1 MALNKYAKLQKFLSH
16 VLSLLV
22 VFLLL
27 AATAVWTG
35 KLLGH
40 EIGKSSSEKIE
51 QATGVEMPSSEQI
64 SALHLDSKAVE
75 LIPRDS
81 ASWTVAPKDNS
92 EPLGTIVSSAPYA
105 RDVEGFAG
113 NTPLYIYIGAD
124 GTIKA
129 IAAADNDE
137 TPSFFESAWEGISDK
152 WNGMSIEKATT
163 LEVDAVSGATYSSNA
178 VIANVR
184 ATLAACSAAEKEQ
197 TVAPT
202 IGWPRTLATIAV
214 LLVGLL
220 CSFFLKGKKW
230 VRIIVLLLNIG
241 VLGFWCGQFLSVS
254 LLRGWIS
261 GGADPMAW
269 FPTLCVLFLA
279 LIMPFFGRKHYYCTW
294 VCPYGS
300 LQELAGRLPLPKVK
314 VSAKAARWM
323 GYVRMGVLA
332 VLLFL
337 LWAGIGAEILNY
349 EPFTAF
355 MLTTA
360 PMAVIILAAV
370 FVVAGMFVPR
380 LWCRAICPMGQ
391 LLDLSEK

>member
-1 MALNKYAKLQKFLSH
+1 
-16 VLSLLV
+16 
-22 VFLLL
+22 
-27 AATAVWTG
+27 
-35 KLLGH
+35 
-40 EIGKSSSEKIE
+40 
-51 QATGVEMPSSEQI
+51 MPSSEQI

-75 LIPRDS
+75 LTPRDS

-184 ATLAACSAAEKEQ
+184 ATLAACSAAKKEQ

-261 GGADPMAW
+261 GGADPVAW